1 MFQLKHTRREVLQS
15 SVAAAG
21 LSIPTVLQMQ
31 AQAALPIKAK
41 RCIVI
46 YCWGGIS
53 HYESWDPKPD
63 ALSELRGEFE
73 TIESNVPGIRFSEH
87 LPLMSMHADKMAIVR
102 SLYHKQGGH
111 QQGMYHSITGHA
123 PPPGL
128 KALNR
133 TNSPSLAALM
143 GRFQDPNSGTPN
155 AIRVPYN
162 MYDNGTL
169 MAGEYGGWL
178 GSDYDPIL
186 MRTPAGKPFRGVSRY
201 TSRELDLKLNLNRD
215 RILNRQQLQAQLE
228 RTVGQTTEYDRL
240 DRFRRMAADMLL
252 GSDVREAYDLENE
265 DPRIRAMYGDH
276 IGGQSMLLAR
286 RLTEAGVPVV
296 QVCAGAGDLAGGSG
310 ENWDTHRDNFKKLKE
325 RLLPIFDRSVS
336 ALFTDLEMRGL
347 LEETLVVF
355 LTDFGR
361 TPKINNNAGRDHYP
375 AVYSMALAGG
385 GIRGGQVYGSSD
397 ANGAKPKDNPCTPG
411 DFHATAL
418 TAMGIDPHCELKDQF
433 DRPFQICN
441 GTPLPLF

>member
-1 MFQLKHTRREVLQS
+1 MFPIKHTRREILQS
-15 SVAAAG
+15 TVAAAG
-21 LSIPTVLQMQ
+21 LTVPTVLQMQ
-31 AQAALPIKAK
+31 AEATLPISAK
-41 RCIVI
+41 RCIVV

-63 ALSELRGEFE
+63 ALSEIRGEFT
-73 TIESNVPGIRFSEH
+73 TIETNVPGIRFSEH
-87 LPLMSMHADKMAIVR
+87 LPLMSRHADKMAIVR

-143 GRFQDPNSGTPN
+143 GRFQDPDSGTPN

-169 MAGEYGGWL
+169 MAGEYAGWL
-178 GSDYDPIL
+178 GADYDPIL
-186 MRTPAGKPFRGVSRY
+186 MRTPTGKPFRGVSRY
-201 TSRELDLKLNLNRD
+201 TSRELDLKLNLNKER
-215 RILNRQQLQAQLE
+215 LLQRQTLQSQLE
-228 RTVGQTTEYDRL
+228 RVVGQTTEYDRI
-240 DRFRRMAADMLL
+240 DRFRQMAADMLL
-252 GSDVREAYDLENE
+252 GSDVRDAYNLENE

-375 AVYSMALAGG
+375 AVYSMAFAGG
-385 GIRGGQVYGSSD
+385 GIRGGQLYGSSD
-397 ANGAKPKDNPCTPG
+397 SNGARPLDDPCTPG

-418 TAMGIDPHCELKDQF
+418 TAMGIDPHKELKDQF

-441 GTPLPLF
+441 GTALPLF

>member
-1 MFQLKHTRREVLQS
+1 MFPIKHTRREILQS
-15 SVAAAG
+15 TVAAAG
-21 LSIPTVLQMQ
+21 LTVPTVLQMQ
-31 AQAALPIKAK
+31 AEATLPISAK
-41 RCIVI
+41 RCIVV

-63 ALSELRGEFE
+63 ALSEIRGEFT
-73 TIESNVPGIRFSEH
+73 TIETNVPGIRFSEH
-87 LPLMSMHADKMAIVR
+87 LPLMSRHADKMAIVR

-143 GRFQDPNSGTPN
+143 GRFQDPDSGTPN
-155 AIRVPYN
+155 AIRVPNN

-169 MAGEYGGWL
+169 MAGEYAGWL
-178 GSDYDPIL
+178 GADYDPIL
-186 MRTPAGKPFRGVSRY
+186 MRTPTGKPFRGVSRY
-201 TSRELDLKLNLNRD
+201 TSRELDLKLNLNKER
-215 RILNRQQLQAQLE
+215 LLQRQKLQSQLE
-228 RTVGQTTEYDRL
+228 RVVGQTTEYDRI
-240 DRFRRMAADMLL
+240 DRFRQMAADMLL
-252 GSDVREAYDLENE
+252 GSDVRAAYNLENE

-310 ENWDTHRDNFKKLKE
+310 ENWDTHRDNFTKLKE

-375 AVYSMALAGG
+375 AVYSMAFAGG
-385 GIRGGQVYGSSD
+385 GIRGGQLYGSSD
-397 ANGAKPKDNPCTPG
+397 SNGARPLDDPCTPG

-418 TAMGIDPHCELKDQF
+418 TAMGIDPHKELKDQF

-441 GTPLPLF
+441 GTALPLF